1 MARQGTERFGR
12 VRNGKAGGSWQVR
25 VRLGKARH
33 GRLKPERR
41 KSEVGRYKQKAILIR
56 HQQVQSVC

>member
-25 VRLGKARH
+25 VRLCRARH

-41 KSEVGRYKQKAILIR
+41 KSEVGRHKQKTILIR
-56 HQQVQSVC
+56 H